1 MLNSGKL
8 VSFEK
13 TLFTRES
20 LIYKNDLLVII
31 HNEKFPDKMIKIQL
45 MHPRLGLIEFF
56 MNEFWIFQ
64 NIRVV
69 G

>member
-13 TLFTRES
+13 TLYTRES

-31 HNEKFPDKMIKIQL
+31 HNEKFPDDKNSINAS
-45 MHPRLGLIEFF
+45 ET
-56 MNEFWIFQ
+56 WTD
-64 NIRVV
+64 
-69 G
+69 